1 MKNKTED
8 TFPRLVGEWWE
19 LDREVKYSNPWIEL
33 RHSNVKFPNGGK
45 GIYGKVH
52 FKNLAIGILAITD
65 KDEIFLVGQERFP
78 FEGAYSWEI
87 IEGGGPLK
95 DSPLESAKR
104 ELKEETGLV
113 AQDWQLI
120 QEMHLSNSVSDE
132 IAMVYL
138 ATDLKQFEAEPEESE
153 KLQVKKLPFKEAFQ
167 MVIKGEIKDS
177 ISVAAILRYELFRRG
192 V

>member
-1 MKNKTED
+1 
-8 TFPRLVGEWWE
+8 VGEWLE

-33 RHSNVKFPNGGK
+33 RHSNVEFPNGGK

-52 FKNLAIGILAITD
+52 FKNLAIGILAITA

-78 FEGAYSWEI
+78 FNGSYSWEI

-95 DSPLESAKR
+95 DNPQESAKR

-113 AQDWQLI
+113 AQNWQLI
-120 QEMHLSNSVSDE
+120 QELHLSNSVSDE

-138 ATDLKQFEAEPEESE
+138 ATDLEQFEAQPEESE
-153 KLQVKKLPFKEAFQ
+153 KLQVKKLPFKEALQ

-177 ISVAAILRYELFRRG
+177 ISVAAILRYELFKRG